1 MEKFTIV
8 SLSIVIIFLGIKIQ
22 KMDRYVQEMNE
33 NVQKMHTLVIESTD
47 LNKDIM
53 RENRSLKTNCR
64 QY

>member
-8 SLSIVIIFLGIKIQ
+8 FLSIVIIFLGIKIQ
-22 KMDRYVQEMNE
+22 KMDKYVQEMNE
-33 NVQKMHTLVIESTD
+33 SVQKMHALVIESTG
-47 LNKDIM
+47 LNEDIM